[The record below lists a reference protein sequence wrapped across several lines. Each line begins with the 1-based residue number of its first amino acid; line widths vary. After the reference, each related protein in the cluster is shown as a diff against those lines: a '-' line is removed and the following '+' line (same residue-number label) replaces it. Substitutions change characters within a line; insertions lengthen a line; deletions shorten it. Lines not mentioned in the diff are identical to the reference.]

1 MLAYEYVVWC
11 SASQCPVR
19 VHTHIFPSH
28 WSRII
33 VTCDF
38 LFRIHY
44 LDIAFNLFE
53 YLCIVNKQCDSVR
66 DEVFSFTSFIHMKC
80 CIVASTRIQPHSHT
94 HTFHISYAEQTYWFQ
109 FNKLN
114 FINGTECRRSDT
126 NTERRQPT
134 HSYVQRKRE
143 RARTLNTDTARERRR
158 VRARNS
164 KMWNRKNPNVDIC
177 IPITNINYTVAFA
190 EPTMINIDIRNF
202 RFGI

>member
-1 MLAYEYVVWC
+1 MNTSFGVAPADVPCVFTHTYVF
-11 SASQCPVR
+11 
-19 VHTHIFPSH
+19 TSH

-33 VTCDF
+33 VTYDF
-38 LFRIHY
+38 LFQIHY
-44 LDIAFNLFE
+44 LDIAFDLFE

-80 CIVASTRIQPHSHT
+80 CIVASTRIQPHS

-134 HSYVQRKRE
+134 HSYVQRKRARAHAKHWHSQRETE
-143 RARTLNTDTARERRR
+143 RETAKCGIERIL
-158 VRARNS
+158 
-164 KMWNRKNPNVDIC
+164 MLIF
-177 IPITNINYTVAFA
+177 AFQSQ
-190 EPTMINIDIRNF
+190 T
-202 RFGI
+202 